1 MWLLSLL
8 GGDVYFVQN
17 SGNKGALT
25 RQSEKKKSNQQSRTW
40 RLKILYK
47 SQDKNGDLSQLSLH
61 HR

>member
-25 RQSEKKKSNQQSRTW
+25 RQSEKKKAISRAE
-40 RLKILYK
+40 L
-47 SQDKNGDLSQLSLH
+47 GG
-61 HR
+61 

>member
-25 RQSEKKKSNQQSRTW
+25 RQSEKKKQSAEQNLEAEDT
-40 RLKILYK
+40 L
-47 SQDKNGDLSQLSLH
+47 
-61 HR
+61 